1 MSLSIRRLVI
11 AAAVSG
17 GFAAGN
23 AQAMTILEAEA
34 LYTVANLQ
42 SYFPGF
48 TALQYANTS
57 AAINTAHTNAS
68 CVAWFNQG
76 DIFSPMATS
85 SAAGLACSAFLDPLL
100 DAATGMPPG
109 TDYSALKLIFASY
122 TTRIMT
128 PIISLQMQQ
137 ATTFRQADTI
147 SNLLSGIGNPRA
159 ASGPKRFALNGDAGI
174 KGMAAG
180 DTPTRWNGWFT
191 IAANDIKNDFVGAGY
206 SGDVTNFM
214 GGADYSLGQNWV
226 VGVSFASER
235 TKLATAYNK
244 GSLQSDSIMLAPYL
258 GYRIDDTWSVDA
270 SAGYAMGKSKV
281 TWAFG
286 TASRSTSV
294 DLSRNFA
301 AINLNAIKWIGDW
314 QVTGRG
320 GIIRS
325 QEQFDANA
333 SLLSDKITNTLTK
346 LKIGGRVGYW
356 VNNVM
361 PYASISFD
369 QDLQQSS
376 GYDKLPDQLK
386 GKTGYSLTLGVD
398 LFSMKNITGGIAYTS
413 EQGRSHLKNDSL
425 MGMVAY
431 RF

>member
-11 AAAVSG
+11 AAVVSG
-17 GFAAGN
+17 GLGASS
-23 AQAMTILEAEA
+23 AQAMTIQEAEA
-34 LYTVANLQ
+34 LYTTTNIQA
-42 SYFPGF
+42 YFPGY
-48 TALQYANTS
+48 TALQYANV
-57 AAINTAHTNAS
+57 AAAVNSMQTNAS
-68 CVAWFNQG
+68 CVAWFNSG
-76 DIFSPMATS
+76 SILAPMVT
-85 SAAGLACSAFLDPLL
+85 SAAGAACNAYIDPLL
-100 DAATGMPPG
+100 QAATGLPPG
-109 TDYSALKLIFASY
+109 TDFSPLKIILASY
-122 TTRIMT
+122 LTKAMT
-128 PIISLQMQQ
+128 PIISLQLQQ

-147 SNLLSGIGNPRA
+147 SNLLTSIGNPSA
-159 ASGPKRFALNGDAGI
+159 TSGPKRFALNGDGGM
-174 KGMAAG
+174 KGMAGG
-180 DTPTRWNGWFT
+180 DTPSRWNGWFS
-191 IAANDIKNDFVGAGY
+191 IAGNDIKNDYVGAGY

-214 GGADYSLGQNWV
+214 GGADYSFGQNWV

-235 TKLATAYNK
+235 SKLATAYNK
-244 GSLQSDSIMLAPYL
+244 GNLQADSIMLAPYL

-270 SAGYAMGKSKV
+270 SAGYATGKSKV

-286 TASRSTSV
+286 TASRSTNI
-294 DLSRNFA
+294 DLNRNFA

-314 QVTGRG
+314 QVTGKG

-325 QEQFDANA
+325 QEQFDANTN
-333 SLLSDKITNTLTK
+333 LLSDKITNTLTK

-369 QDLQQSS
+369 QDLQQSA
-376 GYDKLPDQLK
+376 GYDKLPTELQ
-386 GKTGYSLTLGVD
+386 GKNGYSVTLGVD
-398 LFSMKNITGGIAYTS
+398 LFSMKNVTGGIAYTS